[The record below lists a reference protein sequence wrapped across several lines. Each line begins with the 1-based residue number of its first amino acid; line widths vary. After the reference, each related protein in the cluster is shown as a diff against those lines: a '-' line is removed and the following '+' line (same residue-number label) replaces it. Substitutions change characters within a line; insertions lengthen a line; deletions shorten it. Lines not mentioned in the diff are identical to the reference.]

1 MTALDERPAAR
12 GHAWQRHAACN
23 TAPTAVEF
31 FPKSR
36 RTPTDAYAY
45 CDSCPVRPDCL
56 ADASRQAAAYGVWG
70 AVLWIDGKP
79 APRTERADRPERAV
93 HARVPDETRAA
104 VVADFDTER
113 GRLPSDNL
121 ACIAVGQRH
130 GLHHGTVARW
140 VRAARRARQAAH
152 DTDTDGRHRP

>member
-23 TAPTAVEF
+23 TAPDHVEF

-45 CDSCPVRPDCL
+45 CDTCPV
-56 ADASRQAAAYGVWG
+56 
-70 AVLWIDGKP
+70 
-79 APRTERADRPERAV
+79 RPERAV

-152 DTDTDGRHRP
+152 DTDTDERHRP